1 MIRVPGVNGP
11 PVTSDWS
18 SIGINLCEQVTDK
31 MVEFVDILP
40 TLVEAAGFPPVDKC
54 PIYSRNVTFCRW
66 MFSGKPGWQS
76 FEGKGWAWCLSLVVG
91 VRARMQ
97 CSTNKAEGLYSV
109 ALNNILYDF
118 CLVEVLQHEPS
129 WEHGARVQCHDE
141 PVQIHGVCWP
151 DRVSPKPEVLKTNL
165 HPIISTVRKQKNSN
179 PIGVTCMTGVNFMTW
194 KLTLRYNIICRKC
207 ATNNRRCYIWNKT
220 NTRRISI
227 CTATTTSCS
236 WRSKW
241 GSFCMLAGT
250 PTTNIGAIT
259 FGNKDSKTI
268 LFLYYMLR

>member
-1 MIRVPGVNGP
+1 
-11 PVTSDWS
+11 
-18 SIGINLCEQVTDK
+18 

-97 CSTNKAEGLYSV
+97 CSTNKAEGLYSL

-151 DRVSPKPEVLKTNL
+151 DRVSPKPEVA
-165 HPIISTVRKQKNSN
+165 
-179 PIGVTCMTGVNFMTW
+179 
-194 KLTLRYNIICRKC
+194 KLICIQSSQQSG
-207 ATNNRRCYIWNKT
+207 NRR
-220 NTRRISI
+220 
-227 CTATTTSCS
+227 TATQLGWRAWLGWTLWPGS
-236 WRSKW
+236 WPS
-241 GSFCMLAGT
+241 GT
-250 PTTNIGAIT
+250 I
-259 FGNKDSKTI
+259 
-268 LFLYYMLR
+268 